1 MKLIQALK
9 DFNMLLK
16 EVTKTIKNE
25 TKEQTGGFLGMLLVT
40 LGTNLLGYMITDKEM
55 LRAIS

>member
-1 MKLIQALK
+1 MKLTQALK

-55 LRAIS
+55 LRAVS

>member
-25 TKEQTGGFLGMLLVT
+25 TKEHTGGFLGMLLVT

-55 LRAIS
+55 LRDIS

>member
-55 LRAIS
+55 LRDIS

>member
-25 TKEQTGGFLGMLLVT
+25 TKEQTGGFLGMLLVN
-40 LGTNLLGYMITDKEM
+40 LGTNFLGYMITDKEM
-55 LRAIS
+55 LRAAS